1 MAENPRT
8 KLSRVAF
15 ENMNVHYPCNM
26 VIVRMPPEKDI
37 LVAGIKINF
46 NDEVLYAEG
55 NESHIADMAPVM
67 GVVSKVVEKLYYN
80 RKDTLHTM
88 SWDCD
93 QPLIKGDRVWFHHLI
108 SKNCSEIDVEGT
120 IYKIIPFEDLFL
132 ALRGE
137 EVLMLNGNILL
148 SEVLVPKLSEF
159 DITPDTVDKTRGIV
173 AYNGKDNRE
182 YQVRGIADLSGLKKG
197 DLVAISKGAYVFY
210 LERNRYN
217 SSFDGGKPYIVIQ
230 KRFLDA
236 VI

>member
-1 MAENPRT
+1 MDNPRT
-8 KLSRVAF
+8 KIDKKSF
-15 ENMNVHYPCNM
+15 ERYGVHYPCNM

-55 NESHIADMAPVM
+55 EGSHIADMAPVT
-67 GVVSKVVEKLYYN
+67 GAVAKVVDRLYYN
-80 RKDTLHTM
+80 RKDTLRTM

-108 SKNCSEIDVEGT
+108 SKNCSEIDVEGI

-137 EVLMLNGNILL
+137 DVIMLNGNILL

-182 YQVRGIADLSGLKKG
+182 YQTKGIADLRGLNEG
-197 DLVAISKGAYVFY
+197 DLVTISKGAYVFH
-210 LERNRYN
+210 LERNKYN
-217 SSFDGGKPYIVIQ
+217 SCFDGGKPYIVIQ